1 MLKLQ
6 RYCFQFL
13 EPNNTFLNLMVNI
26 KFLDG
31 EAFSG
36 STTEPVMLILT
47 ENKIQ
52 NRTETLF
59 QKRRLFRLKLLNIF
73 YISPDFFGEK
83 LGSKFLDVR
92 QDPFKDTLDTW
103 FIQNNNSL
111 KYSICSHRIYPNNE
125 YFFIVFVALVLEQIV

>member
-1 MLKLQ
+1 
-6 RYCFQFL
+6 
-13 EPNNTFLNLMVNI
+13 MVNI

-36 STTEPVMLILT
+36 STTEPVMLILM

-52 NRTETLF
+52 NGTETLF
-59 QKRRLFRLKLLNIF
+59 QKRRFFKIELLNIF
-73 YISPDFFGEK
+73 YISREFFGEK
-83 LGSKFLDVR
+83 HGCKFRDVGLN
-92 QDPFKDTLDTW
+92 PFKDTLDTW